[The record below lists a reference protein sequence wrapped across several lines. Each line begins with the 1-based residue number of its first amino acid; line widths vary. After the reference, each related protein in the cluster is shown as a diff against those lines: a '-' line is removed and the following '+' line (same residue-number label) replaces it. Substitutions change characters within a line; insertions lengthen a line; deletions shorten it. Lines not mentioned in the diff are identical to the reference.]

1 MSLLNRVKRSATAV
15 VEEKDSLGG
24 RKVFETNVY
33 SLEIKEAFIFV
44 NDNGSTGVKVS
55 GKFESGDSYENTL
68 WIADKKGNNFYVDK
82 KTKQEKLLPA
92 YIQFNTMCEFL
103 AGHSLD
109 DEENELETTEKV
121 VKMGDKNQKVEV
133 VEAFIGQTI
142 LIALEKQKR
151 NKSVKVGEGKAA
163 KYEPTAEIVFENEL
177 VKVFSADKDS
187 YGYTLNELLAEAP
200 EPEFMAKWLEK
211 NQGKEID
218 RYKPVAGDA
227 GGSTAPAKTGL
238 AARRPITKAASAAV
252 ADEDSVDEEEQEE
265 EQEEAPKA
273 APARRT
279 FTRK

>member
-1 MSLLNRVKRSATAV
+1 MSLLNRVKRSTTAV

-44 NDNGSTGVKVS
+44 NDNGSTGVKIS

-68 WIADKKGNNFYVDK
+68 WIADRKGNNFYVDK
-82 KTKQEKLLPA
+82 QSKQEKLLPA

-109 DEENELETTEKV
+109 DADNELETTEKV

-142 LIALEKQKR
+142 LIALEKQKK
-151 NKSVKVGEGKAA
+151 NKSVKSGEGKSA
-163 KYEPTAEIVFENEL
+163 KYVPTAEIVFENEL

-200 EPEFMAKWLEK
+200 EAEFMAKWLEK

-218 RYKPVAGDA
+218 RYKPVSGDA
-227 GGSTAPAKTGL
+227 GAPAAPAKTGL
-238 AARRPITKAASAAV
+238 AARRPITKAAPA
-252 ADEDSVDEEEQEE
+252 ADEDEVDEEEQEE

>member
-1 MSLLNRVKRSATAV
+1 MSLLNRVKRSNTAV

-33 SLEIKEAFIFV
+33 PLEIKEAFIFV
-44 NDNGSTGVKVS
+44 NDNGSTGVTVS
-55 GKFESGDSYENTL
+55 GKFESGDSYETTL
-68 WIADKKGNNFYVDK
+68 WIGDKKGNNFYVDK

-92 YIQFNTMCEFL
+92 YIQFNTICELIVGFGL
-103 AGHSLD
+103 E
-109 DEENELETTEKV
+109 DEDNELATTEKV
-121 VKMGDKNQKVEV
+121 AKMGDKNRTVEYIDDF
-133 VEAFIGQTI
+133 AGATI
-142 LIALEKQKR
+142 LIALEKQKK
-151 NKSVKVGEGKAA
+151 NKSVKVGEGKSAT
-163 KYEPTAEIVFENEL
+163 YQPTAEIVFENEL

-200 EPEFMAKWLEK
+200 EAEFMAKWLEK

-227 GGSTAPAKTGL
+227 GGSAAPAKTGL
-238 AARRPITKAASAAV
+238 AARRPITKAAPAAA
-252 ADEDSVDEEEQEE
+252 ADEDEVEEEQEE